1 MSFVAEV
8 VKASYN
14 RKVTPLA
21 RWEKGARRWKP
32 VVGNTFGVKAGAG
45 CPDKTAFCDGCYA
58 LNEERVFTSV
68 GRLVQGNLDA
78 LLACG
83 SNVGRMVALLVPLVG
98 QFLAECG
105 RADKKALKPVERVY
119 RIDWD
124 GDLFS
129 RAYAGAWAEVARRY
143 PGVQFWLYTRSFV
156 TMHVLDLLEGV
167 ANLSVFLS
175 VDEDNVASAKVAK
188 ATYPWVRL
196 AFCGR
201 TWDDTEVLAGK
212 FDGERKGPRCPELT
226 GRMPMVNPSTGVGA
240 CVECGLCVYG
250 RNNVRFA
257 IKH

>member
-1 MSFVAEV
+1 MS

-14 RKVTPLA
+14 RKVTPFA
-21 RWEKGARRWKP
+21 KQEKSGRWKP
-32 VVGNTFGVKAGAG
+32 VVGNTFGVKSGAG
-45 CPDKTAFCDGCYA
+45 CPDATPFCDGCYA

-68 GRLVQGNLDA
+68 GRLVTANLDA

-83 SNVGRMVALLVPLVG
+83 SNAGRMVELLAPLVD
-98 QFLAECG
+98 QFLRECA
-105 RADKKALKPVERVY
+105 RADKVSTVPVQRVY

-124 GDLFS
+124 GDLFN
-129 RAYAGAWAEVARRY
+129 RAYAAAWAEVARRY
-143 PGVQFWLYTRSFV
+143 PHVQFWLYTRSFV
-156 TMHVLDLLEGV
+156 TMHLLDLLADV
-167 ANLSVFLS
+167 PNLSVFLS
-175 VDEDNVASAKVAK
+175 VDEDNVSEAQVAK

-201 TWDDTEVLAGK
+201 TWDDTEVLATK

-226 GRMPMVNPSTGVGA
+226 GRMAMVNPETGVGA